1 MYIYNVTINVEESV
15 HEEWLDWMKKEHI
28 PDMLNTG
35 KCRNADLIRVNVQE
49 PTGGI
54 TYAVHYKAES
64 KKELED
70 YYENYAQL
78 LRNDGSKFKD
88 KVVVF
93 RTELDVIA
101 QF

>member
-15 HEEWLDWMKKEHI
+15 HDEWLDWMKKYHI

-35 KCRNADLIRVNVQE
+35 KFKNANLLKVNVQE
-49 PTGGI
+49 TTGGI
-54 TYAVHYKAES
+54 TYAVHYQAES
-64 KKELED
+64 KEDLED
-70 YYENYAQL
+70 YYRNYAQQ
-78 LRNDGSKFKD
+78 LRDDGSRFKN

>member
-1 MYIYNVTINVEESV
+1 MYIYNVTINVEESI
-15 HEEWLDWMKKEHI
+15 HDEWLDWMKKDHI

-35 KCRNADLIRVNVQE
+35 KFKKANLLRVKVQE
-49 PTGGI
+49 PTGGF
-54 TYAVHYKAES
+54 TYAVHYQADSKAE
-64 KKELED
+64 LDD
-70 YYENYAQL
+70 YYKNYARA
-78 LRNDGSKFKD
+78 LRQEGTKFKN

>member
-15 HEEWLDWMKKEHI
+15 HEEWLDWMKKDHI

-35 KCRNADLIRVNVQE
+35 KFKNADLIRVNVQE

-64 KKELED
+64 KAELED
-70 YYENYAQL
+70 YYENYAQQ
-78 LRNDGSKFKD
+78 LRNEGSKFKD

>member
-1 MYIYNVTINVEESV
+1 MYIYNVTINVEESI
-15 HEEWLDWMKKEHI
+15 HEEWLDWMKKDHI

-35 KCRNADLIRVNVQE
+35 KFRNADLIRVNVQE

-64 KKELED
+64 KEELED
-70 YYENYAQL
+70 YYENYAQQ